1 MKKLI
6 QKYYLSSFYIIIV
19 VFSMILLTL
28 HFVFKEIGQYSVSFT
43 QFAPAFAVLFVALI
57 LRDQSIL
64 LDIKNRF
71 VVDSSVL
78 KWVIPV
84 IAIPSISILI
94 SSLVLSLFNVEY
106 VRWEGN
112 TGFYVLNCIAIL
124 LGCIA
129 EEIGWRG
136 FLLHNLQKKYTPFVS
151 SLIVGLLWG
160 VWHLNFMDG
169 LLGFIFYTITI
180 VEMSI
185 LMTWVFNKTNE
196 NIGLMVLWHF
206 AFNLTSHFLI
216 WERFNLKLY
225 VVEAV
230 VFGVITLVL
239 WIKRKEDFVG
249 YGMRESV

>member
-6 QKYYLSSFYIIIV
+6 QKYYLSSFYVITF

-43 QFAPAFAVLFVALI
+43 QFAPAFAVLFVSLI
-57 LRDQSIL
+57 LRDQSIM
-64 LDIKNRF
+64 LDIKKGF
-71 VVDSSVL
+71 SIESSVL
-78 KWVIPV
+78 KWIIPV
-84 IAIPSISILI
+84 MAIPSISIMI
-94 SSLVLSLFNVEY
+94 SSLVLSLFNLKF

-112 TGFYVLNCIAIL
+112 IGFYVLNCIAIL

-136 FLLHNLQKKYTPFVS
+136 FLLHNLQKKYTPLVS
-151 SLIVGLLWG
+151 SLIVGFLWG
-160 VWHLNFMDG
+160 IWHLNFMDG
-169 LLGFIFYTITI
+169 LLGFLIYTVTI
-180 VEMSI
+180 VEMSV

-196 NIGLMVLWHF
+196 NLGLMVLWHF
-206 AFNLTSHFLI
+206 VFNLTSHLLL

-225 VVEAV
+225 AVEGV

-239 WIKRKEDFVG
+239 WIKRKEDFAG
-249 YGMRESV
+249 YRMRESV